1 MRIAQAGRLQS
12 SRIGIKT
19 VGLILPARSDV
30 IGVMTSGV
38 RHTVPLALYTSDAG
52 DVIATR
58 HGRRLESDVTGRR
71 SGVPDVNEGT
81 LSVRAR
87 NVVVRGG
94 GGVGGDAAAVVEV
107 AAAVVVAGVVS
118 TAGPGAAH
126 HVVAVNVA
134 AAHDG
139 GGAVVVVPRG
149 GDVSLV
155 GGGEGSGRCHQA

>member
-1 MRIAQAGRLQS
+1 
-12 SRIGIKT
+12 
-19 VGLILPARSDV
+19 
-30 IGVMTSGV
+30 MTSGV

-58 HGRRLESDVTGRR
+58 HGRRLESDFIGRR

-81 LSVRAR
+81 LSVRTR
-87 NVVVRGG
+87 DVMVR

-134 AAHDG
+134 AADDG
-139 GGAVVVVPRG
+139 GGAVVVVSRG